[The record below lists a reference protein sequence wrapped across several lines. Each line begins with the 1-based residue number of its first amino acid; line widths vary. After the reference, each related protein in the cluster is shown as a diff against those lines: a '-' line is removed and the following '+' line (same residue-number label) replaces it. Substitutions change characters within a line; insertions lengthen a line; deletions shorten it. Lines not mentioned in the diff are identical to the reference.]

1 MHFID
6 AAKKERRFHRMK
18 VEWGF
23 DQFIPLKDFNLGSK
37 GYLVND
43 ICAFGAEV
51 FVCRE
56 RNTGKGESLIM
67 IKDALSYKHTWEIKD
82 FSKLDLECCDSKP
95 FNAGNYTWYKDLTYF
110 FMLN

>member
-1 MHFID
+1 
-6 AAKKERRFHRMK
+6 MK

-82 FSKLDLECCDSKP
+82 FSKLDSECCDSKP